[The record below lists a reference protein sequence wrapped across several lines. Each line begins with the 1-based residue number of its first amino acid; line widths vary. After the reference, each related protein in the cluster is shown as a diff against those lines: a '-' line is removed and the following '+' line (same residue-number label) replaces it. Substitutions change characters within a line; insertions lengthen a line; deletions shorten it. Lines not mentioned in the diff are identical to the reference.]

1 MGFLDQVKALFTP
14 PAGGAD
20 SMATWLYVKCSRCG
34 SPLAVR
40 VDLRNE
46 PSIDYESGGYVLN
59 KEMMDSKCFTLMHAQ
74 LRFDS
79 RRNIVEKR
87 VEKGAFITKE
97 EYDGM
102 RNGK

>member
-1 MGFLDQVKALFTP
+1 MGFIDQLKALFTP
-14 PAGGAD
+14 PAGNRD
-20 SMATWLYVKCSRCG
+20 PMAAWLYVKCARCG

-74 LRFDS
+74 LQFDA
-79 RRNIVEKR
+79 RHNIVGKTIDQ
-87 VEKGAFITKE
+87 GAFITKE
-97 EYDGM
+97 EYDAM
-102 RNGK
+102 TK